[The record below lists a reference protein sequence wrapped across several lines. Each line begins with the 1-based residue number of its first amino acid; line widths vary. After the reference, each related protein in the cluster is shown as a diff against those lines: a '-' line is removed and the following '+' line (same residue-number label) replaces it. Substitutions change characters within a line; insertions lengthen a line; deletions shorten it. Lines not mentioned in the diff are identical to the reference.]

1 MDRSASAAADMEQQL
16 SQFRQEVE
24 LLASCRC
31 QNVVLL
37 VGFCCERMRST
48 APDRGSSYYR
58 LAIVTEFMPRGS
70 LWDNLHRR
78 TTAFAVA
85 LGCIA
90 SRELRAS
97 LARVA
102 LSLTHA
108 RVHCWG
114 GCAGRS
120 QLSYPRR
127 MRMLLDVIK
136 GMQYLEAAQI
146 VHRDLK
152 SQNLL
157 VDRSF
162 RVKVADFGLARLSYD
177 SHVQTQHGA
186 AGTPAW
192 MAPEVS
198 HCCSIMFC
206 GRYAVCARYRAPV
219 VRH

>member
-1 MDRSASAAADMEQQL
+1 VKWL
-16 SQFRQEVE
+16 SQI
-24 LLASCRC
+24 RC
-31 QNVVLL
+31 AYVVLL
-37 VGFCCERMRST
+37 VGVCT
-48 APDRGSSYYR
+48 TPPHIAV
-58 LAIVTEFMPRGS
+58 ITEYLPRGS
-70 LWDNLHRR
+70 MFDIIH
-78 TTAFAVA
+78 
-85 LGCIA
+85 
-90 SRELRAS
+90 
-97 LARVA
+97 
-102 LSLTHA
+102 
-108 RVHCWG
+108 
-114 GCAGRS
+114 RS
-120 QLSYPRR
+120 QADVGFPRR